1 MSVVSMKDLLEAGV
15 HFGHQTRRW
24 NPKMKR
30 FIFGERGGIYIIDL
44 TQTQALLEEAH
55 TLVSNIAAR
64 RGTVLFVGT
73 KKQAQDA
80 VAEEAKRVGM
90 PYVSNRWLGGL
101 LTNWRTLSER
111 IEHLH
116 ELRRLK
122 TEGQLDL
129 LPSKERIAMESEL
142 EKLEANLGGVA
153 DMKRQPD
160 AVFVVDLK
168 KEQLA
173 VREARR
179 LNIPIIGLVD
189 TNADPDEAD
198 YVIPGNDDAIRSCAL
213 VTKVLANGIEAGKQL
228 VPAAEMAPAA
238 EPPVRDSGPGEGAPG
253 EPGGSPAEAEAP
265 PAETEEPA
273 KEAGRGRDRR
283 GAGGGGGLMSTTISA
298 SLVKELRDQ
307 TGAGMMDCKRALE
320 ETGGDL
326 EAARTLLRE
335 RGIAQAAKRS
345 GRETTEGKVGFSIT
359 EESVAAMVAVGC
371 ETEPVSNNEEFL
383 VYAQRVL
390 SEVLHHGVDAA
401 DSLEDERVELVARL
415 GENIAVVG
423 AARYEGAEHEIL
435 TAYVH
440 PPANKLGVLLH
451 AKGEPDLAYK
461 VAMHIAAAAPVYVSR
476 DSVPEA
482 EVTAERDILSKQED
496 VLDKP
501 EQVREKIVAGRL
513 EKWFEAQ
520 VLADQAW
527 IHDPD
532 RRVGDV
538 LAEAGLEIVEFE
550 RFALAE

>member
-44 TQTQALLEEAH
+44 TQTQALLEDAH

-228 VPAAEMAPAA
+228 VPAPPRWRRRRSRPSATRTGRGGSADREPPARARRPPRRPSSRKEPAA
-238 EPPVRDSGPGEGAPG
+238 E
-253 EPGGSPAEAEAP
+253 
-265 PAETEEPA
+265 ETAEEPA
-273 KEAGRGRDRR
+273 EVEA
-283 GAGGGGGLMSTTISA
+283 
-298 SLVKELRDQ
+298 
-307 TGAGMMDCKRALE
+307 
-320 ETGGDL
+320 
-326 EAARTLLRE
+326 
-335 RGIAQAAKRS
+335 
-345 GRETTEGKVGFSIT
+345 
-359 EESVAAMVAVGC
+359 
-371 ETEPVSNNEEFL
+371 
-383 VYAQRVL
+383 
-390 SEVLHHGVDAA
+390 
-401 DSLEDERVELVARL
+401 
-415 GENIAVVG
+415 
-423 AARYEGAEHEIL
+423 
-435 TAYVH
+435 
-440 PPANKLGVLLH
+440 
-451 AKGEPDLAYK
+451 
-461 VAMHIAAAAPVYVSR
+461 
-476 DSVPEA
+476 
-482 EVTAERDILSKQED
+482 
-496 VLDKP
+496 
-501 EQVREKIVAGRL
+501 
-513 EKWFEAQ
+513 
-520 VLADQAW
+520 
-527 IHDPD
+527 
-532 RRVGDV
+532 
-538 LAEAGLEIVEFE
+538 
-550 RFALAE
+550 